1 MKAIVVKPGDP
12 APRLSWETVADP
24 ALGPGE
30 VLVEVKA
37 TAVNR
42 ADLLQARGLYPP
54 PPGVTDV
61 MGLEM
66 GGIVRALGP
75 DARAWAPGDRVMGLL
90 AGGGYAESVAVHGG
104 LLMRLPDGWSF
115 RQGAA
120 VPEAWLTAFLNL
132 FLEGGCQRGATRP
145 GARRRQR
152 RRHGRHPAR
161 AGGGGERVRD
171 RRVRGQAG
179 GLPGVW
185 GPMWRS
191 TARAG
196 DFVAEIKAA
205 TGGRGVDLVLDPVGA
220 PYVARNLDVLAAGGR
235 LVTIGLMGGTRA
247 EFDLGVLLGKS
258 LRLIGSRLRP
268 RPLAEKVDLV
278 RRFTERCPAA
288 ARGRP
293 APPGRRPRV
302 PDHRGR
308 GRPCL
313 CEREPQHRQGGP
325 GGAVTAAGQPE
336 KGGRSRCTI
345 A

>member
-1 MKAIVVKPGDP
+1 MKAIVVTPGDP
-12 APRLSWETVADP
+12 APHLSWETVADP

-54 PPGVTDV
+54 PPGVSDV

-66 GGIVRALGP
+66 SGIVRALGP
-75 DARAWAPGDRVMGLL
+75 DDARAWAPGDRVMGLL

-132 FLEGGCQRGATRP
+132 FLEGRLQRGQRVLVHAGASGVGTAAIQLAQEAGASVFATAGSAAKLEACRAL
-145 GARRRQR
+145 GA
-152 RRHGRHPAR
+152 A
-161 AGGGGERVRD
+161 AAVD
-171 RRVRGQAG
+171 YK
-179 GLPGVW
+179 
-185 GPMWRS
+185 
-191 TARAG
+191 TG

-205 TGGRGVDLVLDPVGA
+205 TGGLGVDLVLDLVGA
-220 PYVARNLDVLAAGGR
+220 SCFKGNLAILAAGGR

-247 EFDLGVLLGKS
+247 ELDLGVLLGKS

-268 RPLAEKVDLV
+268 RPLTEKVDLV
-278 RRFTERCPAA
+278 RRFTERCLPLLAAGRLRPVVDRVFPITAA
-288 ARGRP
+288 A
-293 APPGRRPRV
+293 
-302 PDHRGR
+302 
-308 GRPCL
+308 
-313 CEREPQHRQGGP
+313 
-325 GGAVTAAGQPE
+325 AAHAYVKENRNIGKVILEMP
-336 KGGRSRCTI
+336 
-345 A
+345 

>member
-1 MKAIVVKPGDP
+1 MKAIVVTPGDP

-66 GGIVRALGP
+66 SGIVRALGP

-132 FLEGGCQRGATRP
+132 FLEGRLQRGQRVLVHAGASGVGTAAIQLAREAGASVFATAGSAAKLEACRGL
-145 GARRRQR
+145 GAVAAIDRTSQGFRRGDQG
-152 RRHGRHPAR
+152 RHGRP
-161 AGGGGERVRD
+161 GGR
-171 RRVRGQAG
+171 
-179 GLPGVW
+179 PGV
-185 GPMWRS
+185 G
-191 TARAG
+191 
-196 DFVAEIKAA
+196 
-205 TGGRGVDLVLDPVGA
+205 
-220 PYVARNLDVLAAGGR
+220 
-235 LVTIGLMGGTRA
+235 
-247 EFDLGVLLGKS
+247 
-258 LRLIGSRLRP
+258 
-268 RPLAEKVDLV
+268 
-278 RRFTERCPAA
+278 
-288 ARGRP
+288 
-293 APPGRRPRV
+293 PGRRPYLRATSTSW
-302 PDHRGR
+302 
-308 GRPCL
+308 
-313 CEREPQHRQGGP
+313 QP
-325 GGAVTAAGQPE
+325 GGGWSPS
-336 KGGRSRCTI
+336 G
-345 A
+345 

>member
-120 VPEAWLTAFLNL
+120 VPEVWLTAFLNL
-132 FLEGGCQRGATRP
+132 FLEGRLQRGQRVLVHAGASGVGTAAIQLAREAGASVFATAGSAAKLEACRGL
-145 GARRRQR
+145 GAV
-152 RRHGRHPAR
+152 A
-161 AGGGGERVRD
+161 AID
-171 RRVRGQAG
+171 RTSQ
-179 GLPGVW
+179 
-185 GPMWRS
+185 
-191 TARAG
+191 

-220 PYVARNLDVLAAGGR
+220 PYVARNLDVLR
-235 LVTIGLMGGTRA
+235 
-247 EFDLGVLLGKS
+247 
-258 LRLIGSRLRP
+258 
-268 RPLAEKVDLV
+268 
-278 RRFTERCPAA
+278 
-288 ARGRP
+288 
-293 APPGRRPRV
+293 
-302 PDHRGR
+302 
-308 GRPCL
+308 
-313 CEREPQHRQGGP
+313 P
-325 GGAVTAAGQPE
+325 GGGWSPS
-336 KGGRSRCTI
+336 G
-345 A
+345 

>member
-1 MKAIVVKPGDP
+1 MKAIVVKPGGP

-24 ALGPGE
+24 PLGPGE

-66 GGIVRALGP
+66 SGIVRALGP
-75 DARAWAPGDRVMGLL
+75 DARAWVPGDRVMGLL
-90 AGGGYAESVAVHGG
+90 AGGGYAESVAVDGG

-115 RQGAA
+115 PQGAA

-132 FLEGGCQRGATRP
+132 FLEGRLQRGQRVLVHAGASGVGTAAIQLAREAGASVFATAGSAAKLEACRGL
-145 GARRRQR
+145 GAV
-152 RRHGRHPAR
+152 A
-161 AGGGGERVRD
+161 AID
-171 RRVRGQAG
+171 RTSQ
-179 GLPGVW
+179 
-185 GPMWRS
+185 
-191 TARAG
+191 

-205 TGGRGVDLVLDPVGA
+205 TDGRGVDLVLDPVGA

-247 EFDLGVLLGKS
+247 EIDLGVLLGKS

-268 RPLAEKVDLV
+268 RPLTEKVDLV
-278 RRFTERCPAA
+278 RRFTERCLPLFAA
-288 ARGRP
+288 GRL
-293 APPGRRPRV
+293 RPVVDRV
-302 PDHRGR
+302 VP
-308 GRPCL
+308 
-313 CEREPQHRQGGP
+313 
-325 GGAVTAAGQPE
+325 VTAAEAAHAYVKANRNIGKVILEMP
-336 KGGRSRCTI
+336 
-345 A
+345 